1 MMPDFQ
7 VNDCMQSI
15 PGTADDL
22 HLIEVGYLKH
32 LRVGLPEEQASSV
45 VALAASTDPAYIICQ
60 ELAAPARDHDHQDRD
75 ILFSSKLLFQWSRRY
90 GHLH

>member
-45 VALAASTDPAYIICQ
+45 VALAASTC
-60 ELAAPARDHDHQDRD
+60 ESVRRK
-75 ILFSSKLLFQWSRRY
+75 LFLFVY
-90 GHLH
+90 TM